1 MEITDKIKTELEGVA
16 FANAA
21 DYHEVE
27 NGTLVLRDWSE
38 LSRRQLAAV
47 AGVEKSSTGLKLKLY
62 DKMKALE
69 LLGKM
74 LGLFDGGIPKTE
86 ENNLLEAILAA
97 SNGEVTTVDLP
108 EVQQAADRRHD
119 LVEPAQPAPL

>member
-1 MEITDKIKTELEGVA
+1 MELQDKIRKELTVIA
-16 FANAA
+16 FANTA
-21 DYHEVE
+21 DYITVE
-27 NGTLVLRDWSE
+27 EGELRFRDWAG
-38 LSRRQLAAV
+38 LSKKQLAAV
-47 AGVEKSSTGLKLKLY
+47 ASVEKSSTGLKLKLY

-97 SNGEVTTVDLP
+97 SEGEVTTVDLP
-108 EVQQAADRRHD
+108 EVQQTANHRHD
-119 LVEPAQPAPL
+119 LVESAESAVL

>member
-1 MEITDKIKTELEGVA
+1 MELQEQIRQELTAIG
-16 FANAA
+16 FANTA
-21 DYHEVE
+21 DYLTVE
-27 NGTLVLRDWSE
+27 EGALSLRDWSGLTRE
-38 LSRRQLAAV
+38 QLAAV
-47 AGVEKSSTGLKLKLY
+47 AGVEKSGTGLKLKLY

-97 SNGEVTTVDLP
+97 SEGEVTTVDLP
-108 EVQQAADRRHD
+108 EVQQAANHRHD
-119 LVEPAQPAPL
+119 LVEQTQSAAL

>member
-1 MEITDKIKTELEGVA
+1 MELTKKIQRELTGIA
-16 FANAA
+16 FANTA
-21 DYHEVE
+21 DYITVE
-27 NGTLVLRDWSE
+27 EGELRFRDWTG
-38 LSRRQLAAV
+38 LSKKQLAAV

-86 ENNLLEAILAA
+86 ENNLLEAIVAA
-97 SNGEVTTVDLP
+97 SQGEVTTVDLP
-108 EVQQAADRRHD
+108 EVQQTAVNCHD
-119 LVEPAQPAPL
+119 LVEQTESTAL

>member
-1 MEITDKIKTELEGVA
+1 MELQDKIRRELTGIA
-16 FANAA
+16 FANTA
-21 DYHEVE
+21 DYITVE
-27 NGTLVLRDWSE
+27 EGELRFRDWTG
-38 LSRRQLAAV
+38 LSKKQLAAV
-47 AGVEKSSTGLKLKLY
+47 AGVEKSGAGLKLKLY

-97 SNGEVTTVDLP
+97 SQGEVTTVDLP
-108 EVQQAADRRHD
+108 EVQ
-119 LVEPAQPAPL
+119 

>member
-1 MEITDKIKTELEGVA
+1 MELTEKIRRELTAIG
-16 FANAA
+16 FANTA
-21 DYHEVE
+21 DYLTVE
-27 NGTLVLRDWSE
+27 EGKLLLRDWSE
-38 LSRRQLAAV
+38 LSKEQLAAV
-47 AGVEKSSTGLKLKLY
+47 AGVEKSNTGLKLKLY

-86 ENNLLEAILAA
+86 ENNLLEAIVAA

-108 EVQQAADRRHD
+108 EVQQTADHCHD
-119 LVEPAQPAPL
+119 LVEQAEPAPL

>member
-1 MEITDKIKTELEGVA
+1 MELTEKIRRELTAIA
-16 FANAA
+16 FANTA
-21 DYHEVE
+21 DYITVE
-27 NGTLVLRDWSE
+27 DGTLRFRDWTD
-38 LSRRQLAAV
+38 LSGQQLAAV

-74 LGLFDGGIPKTE
+74 LGLFEGGIPKTE

-97 SNGEVTTVDLP
+97 SEGEVTTVDLP
-108 EVQQAADRRHD
+108 EVQQTANHRHD
-119 LVEPAQPAPL
+119 LVEQAESMPL

>member
-1 MEITDKIKTELEGVA
+1 MELQDKIRGELTAIA
-16 FANAA
+16 FANTA
-21 DYHEVE
+21 DYLTVE
-27 NGTLVLRDWSE
+27 AGQLLLRDWSG
-38 LSRRQLAAV
+38 LSAQQLAAV

-74 LGLFDGGIPKTE
+74 LGIFESGIPKTE

-97 SNGEVTTVDLP
+97 SEGEVTTVDLP
-108 EVQQAADRRHD
+108 EVQQTANHCHD
-119 LVEPAQPAPL
+119 LVEQTQSAAP

>member
-1 MEITDKIKTELEGVA
+1 MELQDKIRKELTGIA
-16 FANAA
+16 FANTA
-21 DYHEVE
+21 DYITVE
-27 NGTLVLRDWSE
+27 EGELRFRDWTG
-38 LSRRQLAAV
+38 LSKKQLAAV

-86 ENNLLEAILAA
+86 ENNLLEAIVAA
-97 SNGEVTTVDLP
+97 SQGEVTTVDLP
-108 EVQQAADRRHD
+108 EVQQTAVNCHD
-119 LVEPAQPAPL
+119 LVEQTESTAL